1 MSSTKNPPHFH
12 CATEPGG
19 PTVRS
24 PTGATPSVLLVE
36 DDADNRESIAEALH
50 AQGFRVSAVPHA
62 AQALKLLD
70 DPACP
75 DLILLDLWMRGVSGG
90 QLLAAV
96 ALHQHRERF
105 RVIVMS
111 AAPDASTFAR
121 RPRVVEVL
129 RKPFALERLLDTV
142 RRHSG
147 GHDMSRA
154 AEFRGP
160 AQR

>member
-1 MSSTKNPPHFH
+1 MSSTKNQPHSH
-12 CATEPGG
+12 HPTEPAGQKF
-19 PTVRS
+19 RS
-24 PTGATPSVLLVE
+24 TSLAMPSVLLVE

-50 AQGFRVSAVPHA
+50 AEGFRVSAVPHA

-96 ALHQHRERF
+96 ALHQDRERF

-111 AAPDASTFAR
+111 AAPDATAFAR

-142 RRHSG
+142 RRY
-147 GHDMSRA
+147 A
-154 AEFRGP
+154 
-160 AQR
+160 

>member
-1 MSSTKNPPHFH
+1 MSSTKNQPHPH
-12 CATEPGG
+12 CSAQPAG
-19 PTVRS
+19 PKARS
-24 PTGATPSVLLVE
+24 TIRAMPSVLLVE
-36 DDADNRESIAEALH
+36 DDADNRESIAAALH
-50 AQGFRVSAVPHA
+50 SEGFQVNAVPTA

-96 ALHQHRERF
+96 ALHQDRERF

-121 RPRVVEVL
+121 RPRVVDVL
-129 RKPFALERLLDTV
+129 QKPFALERLLATV
-142 RRHSG
+142 RRH
-147 GHDMSRA
+147 A
-154 AEFRGP
+154 
-160 AQR
+160 